1 MDIEIYKGK
10 YVTAED
16 ANNYIDSYTIT
27 SGCSM
32 LNDGASKLSDM
43 VTKLQVLKE
52 DCSSSNLS
60 VQGSSMEPII
70 EAYIK
75 STMDFAKSIS
85 ELADTLH
92 NTTRRVL
99 NRKQVLLNE
108 EARAKDEQQMSSSE
122 EII

>member
-16 ANNYIDSYTIT
+16 ANNYIDSYTIS

-32 LNDGASKLSDM
+32 LSEGASKLSDM
-43 VTKLQVLKE
+43 VSKLQVLKE

-60 VQGSSMEPII
+60 VQGSSMEPSIDS
-70 EAYIK
+70 YIK
-75 STMDFAKSIS
+75 YTMDFANSIANLS
-85 ELADTLH
+85 ENIQNA
-92 NTTRRVL
+92 TRRVL

-108 EARAKDEQQMSSSE
+108 EARAKDETQIASGE